1 MRNVGPGVTDGVT
14 RDAATGHYLVT
25 GYDEAVAVLRD
36 VETFS
41 NDHDLILR
49 HHGEAIGWVHPAY
62 DDVDAIYASALPNVE
77 TLHFLD
83 PPAHTAQRRR
93 INRWFTS
100 KRAQTAWQPMVEE
113 VVDELIDGF
122 SADGEVELI
131 ERFAAPVPIRAIGAI
146 LGVDVGDVE
155 RIRGWSDAFVSS
167 MGVDLDHAGWRTKAT
182 SHVETQQFFMARIEE
197 LRRCPG
203 EGLLDELVQA
213 SAHGTAT
220 DGDEPFTTLEIVNAM
235 QHLLAAGNETT
246 TQAIGLLVQLLVDH
260 PDQLARLRAEPSLL
274 ANAVEEGLRLE
285 SPTQGLWRHCRND
298 AVVGDTPIPAGSM
311 VIVMFGPANRDPARF
326 DCPHQFRVDRA
337 EAPRH
342 LAFGQ
347 GIHFCVGAALARME
361 VQVAVGRLLD
371 RLPGLRPAAG
381 ADRTYGDS
389 WLLRQL
395 RTLPLEFDVR

>member
-1 MRNVGPGVTDGVT
+1 VTAGSVT
-14 RDAATGHYLVT
+14 VDQATGHYLVT

-49 HHGEAIGWVHPAY
+49 HHGDAIGWVNPGHA
-62 DDVDAIYASALPNVE
+62 DVDAIYATALPNVE

-83 PPAHTAQRRR
+83 PPDHTRQRRR

-100 KRAQTAWQPMVEE
+100 KRAQTAWQPMVEQ

-122 SADGEVELI
+122 AADGEVELMA
-131 ERFAAPVPIRAIGAI
+131 RFAAPVPIRAIGAI
-146 LGVDVGDVE
+146 LGVDASDVE

-167 MGVDLDHAGWRTKAT
+167 MGVDLDHEGWRTKAR

-197 LRRCPG
+197 ARACPG
-203 EGLLDELVQA
+203 DGLLSELVQA
-213 SAHGTAT
+213 SEAGRGE
-220 DGDEPFTTLEIVNAM
+220 DGEEPFSALEIVNAM

-246 TQAIGLLVQLLVDH
+246 TQAIGLLVGLLVDH
-260 PDQLARLRAEPSLL
+260 PDELGRVRDDPALL
-274 ANAVEEGLRLE
+274 ANAVEESLRLE
-285 SPTQGLWRHCRND
+285 SPTQGLWRHCRQD
-298 AVVGDTPIPAGSM
+298 AVVGGTNIPAGSM
-311 VIVMFGPANRDPARF
+311 VIVMFGPANRDPDRF
-326 DCPHQFRVDRA
+326 ECPHQFRVDRP
-337 EAPRH
+337 EASRH

-361 VQVAVGRLLD
+361 VRVAVGRLLE
-371 RLPGLRPAAG
+371 RLPGLRPARDAE
-381 ADRTYGDS
+381 RTYGES

-395 RTLPLEFDVR
+395 RTLPLEFDVP